1 MTWTRPCSLLTV
13 VGCTLFPIIG
23 NNRPDWVSFLPSM
36 RQYAGNWASALW
48 AFAPGAERKLDEHLV
63 KPANTQKQ
71 QLTDMFGEDAAEL
84 ILQHGVS
91 WRAMHSM
98 GRGLNSVMMNQLGE
112 DIDSYYLRDAEAL
125 CNVVVGFN
133 FGDGHLH
140 DWRLIEAIQ
149 KRCNF
154 APGEFIVVW
163 VESEPIFRDKQQ
175 YWVMDAAVGF
185 VERGEWKVSE
195 AVGEQPWLPN
205 GPIALN
211 VKWRK
216 PGYERV
222 RHPAPDV
229 PVRAGDDGDGKAVPT
244 TA

>member
-1 MTWTRPCSLLTV
+1 V
-13 VGCTLFPIIG
+13 
-23 NNRPDWVSFLPSM
+23 
-36 RQYAGNWASALW
+36 
-48 AFAPGAERKLDEHLV
+48 
-63 KPANTQKQ
+63 
-71 QLTDMFGEDAAEL
+71 
-84 ILQHGVS
+84 
-91 WRAMHSM
+91 
-98 GRGLNSVMMNQLGE
+98 
-112 DIDSYYLRDAEAL
+112 RDAEAL

-149 KRCNF
+149 RRCNF

-163 VESEPIFRDKQQ
+163 VESEPIFRNRQQ

-185 VERGEWKVSE
+185 VERGEWKVTD
-195 AVGEQPWLPN
+195 AVAEQPWLPN
-205 GPIALN
+205 GPIQIE

-216 PGYERV
+216 PGYQRV